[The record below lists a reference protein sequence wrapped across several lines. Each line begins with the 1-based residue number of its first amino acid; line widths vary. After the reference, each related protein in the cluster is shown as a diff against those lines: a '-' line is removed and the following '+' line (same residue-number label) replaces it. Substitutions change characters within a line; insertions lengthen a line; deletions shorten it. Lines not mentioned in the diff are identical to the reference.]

1 MSIEAHIEQHLGL
14 SVINKQS
21 VSTGL
26 FSAYQV
32 TLSDGNT
39 VFIKHQ
45 SNPNQQLINEG
56 RELTLLGK
64 TIHTPTVLSSCE
76 HCLILEWVDI
86 KHNSN
91 MQSQMGLAL
100 AELHKNTSDY
110 FGFEF
115 DNKIGKTPQIN
126 GVGQNIDN
134 WADFYW
140 EYRLLYQIT
149 LAYQNTLISQ
159 TDYQQLLQVKNI
171 LPNLLNNTIKPALLH
186 GDLWSGNVLSGVSHP
201 YFIDTASYYGHREI
215 DFALTFMFGGFDDD
229 FYRSYNESYPLDSD
243 FNKRKPL
250 YMLYHYLNHLNIFG
264 SGYHANTMNCVSQLL
279 G

>member
-14 SVINKQS
+14 SIINKQS

-39 VFIKHQ
+39 VFVKYQ
-45 SNPNQQLINEG
+45 SSPDQQLINEG

-76 HCLILEWVDI
+76 HCLILEWIDI
-86 KHNSN
+86 THNSN
-91 MQSQMGLAL
+91 IQSQMGLAL
-100 AELHKNTSDY
+100 AELH
-110 FGFEF
+110 
-115 DNKIGKTPQIN
+115 
-126 GVGQNIDN
+126 
-134 WADFYW
+134 
-140 EYRLLYQIT
+140 
-149 LAYQNTLISQ
+149 QNTLISQ

-171 LPNLLNNTIKPALLH
+171 LPNLLNNTIKPTLLH
-186 GDLWSGNVLSGVSHP
+186 GDLWSGNVLSGENHP

-229 FYRSYNESYPLDSD
+229 FYQSYNESYPLDSG
-243 FNKRKPL
+243 FNARKPL

-264 SGYHANTMNCVSQLL
+264 SGYHANTMSCVSQLL
-279 G
+279 D